1 MFLSNLAHQDLD
13 QVTDNTDD
21 TDDTDAT
28 DDTDKSEALVDTTI
42 KWNLGPWIQACVNAC
57 VQVVDGADERE
68 PSDANSDTD
77 DRRHALRND
86 DDRHHP
92 P

>member
-13 QVTDNTDD
+13 QVTDNIDD
-21 TDDTDAT
+21 TNDA
-28 DDTDKSEALVDTTI
+28 DKTEAVVDTTI
-42 KWNLGPWIQACVNAC
+42 QWNLGPWIQASVNAC
-57 VQVVDGADERE
+57 VQVVDGADESE
-68 PSDANSDTD
+68 PRNANSDAD